1 MSAAEIDRLAA
12 LEVALVG
19 AAAAQAQRRR
29 RRRRRTALLA
39 AVAGPLALASVGSIA
54 ATGFFGGIDRN
65 LSMLRDERL
74 VPTVQ
79 VTPEVAGPTG
89 TRPDGRQSGRS
100 FRVDGHRVIGYRA
113 KSGKFCYIFIGHTGG
128 CLAPGG
134 INRDNPVAWNT
145 DHGGRVFNVYGLVI
159 DGVESMSVRFDGVNH
174 PVAVA
179 HNAFFFESLGLTD
192 AGPFTFTLILT
203 YRDGTTRSLPL
214 RASDAT
220 TARSKAEPKLPGA
233 LAPVGDAAA

>member
-1 MSAAEIDRLAA
+1 MSAAEVDGLAA

-19 AAAAQAQRRR
+19 AAATQARRR

-39 AVAGPLALASVGSIA
+39 AVAGPLALAGVSSIA

-74 VPTVQ
+74 VPTLQ
-79 VTPEVAGPTG
+79 VTPKIAGPTG
-89 TRPDGRQSGRS
+89 TRSDGRQSGRS
-100 FRVDGHRVIGYRA
+100 FRVGGHRVIGYRA

-134 INRDNPVAWNT
+134 INRDNPVDWTT
-145 DHGGRVFNVYGLVI
+145 DHGGRIFNVYGLVI
-159 DGVESMSVRFDGVNH
+159 DGVESMSVRFDGLDH

-179 HNAFFFESLGLTD
+179 HNAFFFESSGLTD
-192 AGPFTFTLILT
+192 PHPFTFTLILT

-214 RASDAT
+214 RASEAT
-220 TARSKAEPKLPGA
+220 TARSEAKPTFPGA